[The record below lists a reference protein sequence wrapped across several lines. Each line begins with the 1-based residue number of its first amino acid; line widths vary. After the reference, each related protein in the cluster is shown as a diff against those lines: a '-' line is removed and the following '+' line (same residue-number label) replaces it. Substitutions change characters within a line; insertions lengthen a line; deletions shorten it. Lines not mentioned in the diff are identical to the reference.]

1 MAYPQGPNNP
11 YGPPE
16 QNPYGQDPAAQNPYG
31 QPVSGPYGQPNSP
44 YSGTQPYGQQAP
56 APYGQPPN
64 PYGAPG
70 GQPGN
75 PYEPYDGASGQQG
88 APYGQP
94 GPYGQQSAPYGSPP
108 TLPQSPYGQP
118 QQYGAPLQPGY
129 PQQQPFY
136 GGQPPIAPKKNTGTI
151 VGVAAVVVV
160 IALAVGGYILF
171 AGKTTPTPPVAG
183 PTTTGQPAAS
193 GAPSSAPVTGA
204 ALTGQFNPPASYSSN
219 SLSDDNG
226 CGDYASAA
234 AAFLTSTLGLSG
246 NSAANSALTTLAAT
260 LKTGSTDAQDPT
272 LAAAL
277 GAEAAFVQ
285 GHLSAL
291 TPAVADYGSSF
302 DPTSLVSATQPIQA
316 TDNYINGVCGTA
328 SWIRTSD

>member
-1 MAYPQGPNNP
+1 MAYPQGPNYP

-31 QPVSGPYGQPNSP
+31 QPVSGPYGQPGSP
-44 YSGTQPYGQQAP
+44 YDNTQPFGQPAP

-64 PYGAPG
+64 PYGAPTA
-70 GQPGN
+70 QPG
-75 PYEPYDGASGQQG
+75 YPYDST
-88 APYGQP
+88 
-94 GPYGQQSAPYGSPP
+94 APYGSPAV
-108 TLPQSPYGQP
+108 LGQQPYGQP

-136 GGQPPIAPKKNTGTI
+136 GGQPPAPPKKNTGMI
-151 VGVAAVVVV
+151 VGLVAGIVV
-160 IALAVGGYILF
+160 IALAVGGYLLF
-171 AGKTTPTPPVAG
+171 AGKPAPTPPLAG
-183 PTTTGQPAAS
+183 PTSTGLGASTGGPSAAPAS
-193 GAPSSAPVTGA
+193 GSAH
-204 ALTGQFNPPASYSSN
+204 TGQFNPPASYSSN

-246 NSAANSALTTLAAT
+246 DSASNSALTTLAGS
-260 LKTGSTDAQDPT
+260 LKTGSTDGQDPT

-277 GAEAAFVQ
+277 AAEAAFVQ
-285 GHLSAL
+285 QNLSAL
-291 TPAVADYGSSF
+291 TPAVADYASSF
-302 DPTSLVSATQPIQA
+302 SPTALVSATQPIQA

-328 SWIRTSD
+328 SWIPTND